1 MAVIWSLLLMLLTT
15 TSTDCSAALM
25 QRTTFWVAPS
35 IEECQAKSP
44 CSTLAGYQED
54 SINIFSTS
62 HATWV
67 FLKGYHRMLP
77 TPIVVSGA
85 ENVTWTGE
93 TGCTPYECRII
104 QPSYNGTLNHSM
116 PYCSYVVF
124 EDCHGVNVHY
134 LGFISLEAT
143 TQFPSP
149 CQQMKLSGVE
159 DAVLHS
165 VLLEGWH
172 GLGVFNASGR
182 YELVNLVTEKSEHF
196 IELDFCSP
204 YSRNCSFSLNM
215 TNVTLKSSEMFLTVG
230 KYANTEYSSISIL
243 LDNCTFTGSRHAALV
258 LNVWSYPSD
267 SLVIKVRN
275 SVFKEN
281 IYGVQLHM
289 VLTVQNWSLVGVP
302 QYRPLI
308 LLDGV
313 SVSNT
318 SHGVHISLIYK
329 FPDNNSCNVQ
339 HPEIIISNSSFFDS
353 RKSCKDADIYMVH
366 ATLQPN
372 NSSVANYELCRTKFS
387 LPNSYP
393 STVLRFQGSKFHSN
407 HVSAVVHLGGFSW
420 HRAAFD
426 GGNEISNNHAIGLVL
441 NDTQLEIHGY
451 NDIHENDDGG
461 LYMTSDSLL
470 LMANGSVLNVSHNSA
485 EFGGGIHISYKGRSI
500 ASYQDFLHCYVYK
513 TTCPGWC
520 FFQFVDQN
528 GHLLKQNELDAYEA
542 NLNLENNRAS
552 KDGNEIFNGHL
563 HNCSLMT
570 KDGVIGASMDTL
582 LLVLPSS
589 VLQDDALDSL
599 PYYMCLCNTS
609 NPNDILMNCHH
620 NLTLTYF
627 PGDTSFAIDVLKDL
641 NRFSFRTLVVK
652 DGELERK
659 VVTYSKCT
667 TVYTMGHNNPGEQH
681 SLHLQATGPGQ
692 GSDYVLH
699 KFIFIIERDCP
710 TGMRKINNSCTCNS
724 VLADHGFQCSG
735 PWYKSV
741 TQETWI
747 GMENGRLVI
756 GDNCIRCN
764 SSVLANGIPSD
775 SVNLSSSSQCSSEYG
790 REGLM
795 CSQCPENQ
803 QPEYFARKCR
813 ECPYEWIALLL
824 ILFIG
829 GPLVVGVLFLFN
841 LTLMQ
846 GTING
851 LLLYCFL
858 MIHKYSEVFSLYAWK
873 PLYIVFRLLN
883 LSFGHGLCFFNE
895 FSKGLLHFAFPSYL
909 LTLMAT
915 IIICAHKCNL
925 RIFRITFIA
934 RRAVPVLTTLMI
946 MTFVSLLE
954 AIIIVLH
961 HHNIYDVLTGDRKT
975 VYLFDSSLPYF
986 RGKHLVLALIAI
998 ICSIVY
1004 LCPLI
1009 VVILFGDLLRRCTR
1023 SIWLSHFIDVFHG
1036 AYRYPFG
1043 FWLGVRLLTRVVL
1056 SFTYMVFQ
1064 TAFGDT
1070 LATFVA
1076 ILCICLFQ
1084 LYFKPFRT
1092 LEDHLATSQ
1101 YSPSSCRLLS
1111 GHSRLEGI
1119 LIKLQPS
1126 TLDLAYLLNAL
1137 ITSAAIIYSTVEGA
1151 NEIVLKIAANV
1162 SLIVAL
1168 LQFLAI
1174 LCYHTYRFFPLPKPV
1189 RMCLKSCYSHF
1200 TKGGRRK
1207 RQQTVCDITPT
1218 FDDTAAHAEP
1228 VMTIR
1233 LHPPLEYDHDNS
1245 YDSDESST
1253 TSNNDRDDLAA
1264 AVHTVT
1270 EVADISPGLTEPL
1283 LHTEPTSSL

>member
-1 MAVIWSLLLMLLTT
+1 MVEMKSQIIMA
-15 TSTDCSAALM
+15 
-25 QRTTFWVAPS
+25 
-35 IEECQAKSP
+35 
-44 CSTLAGYQED
+44 
-54 SINIFSTS
+54 
-62 HATWV
+62 
-67 FLKGYHRMLP
+67 
-77 TPIVVSGA
+77 
-85 ENVTWTGE
+85 
-93 TGCTPYECRII
+93 
-104 QPSYNGTLNHSM
+104 
-116 PYCSYVVF
+116 
-124 EDCHGVNVHY
+124 
-134 LGFISLEAT
+134 
-143 TQFPSP
+143 
-149 CQQMKLSGVE
+149 
-159 DAVLHS
+159 
-165 VLLEGWH
+165 
-172 GLGVFNASGR
+172 
-182 YELVNLVTEKSEHF
+182 
-196 IELDFCSP
+196 
-204 YSRNCSFSLNM
+204 
-215 TNVTLKSSEMFLTVG
+215 
-230 KYANTEYSSISIL
+230 
-243 LDNCTFTGSRHAALV
+243 
-258 LNVWSYPSD
+258 
-267 SLVIKVRN
+267 
-275 SVFKEN
+275 
-281 IYGVQLHM
+281 
-289 VLTVQNWSLVGVP
+289 
-302 QYRPLI
+302 
-308 LLDGV
+308 
-313 SVSNT
+313 
-318 SHGVHISLIYK
+318 
-329 FPDNNSCNVQ
+329 
-339 HPEIIISNSSFFDS
+339 
-353 RKSCKDADIYMVH
+353 
-366 ATLQPN
+366 
-372 NSSVANYELCRTKFS
+372 
-387 LPNSYP
+387 
-393 STVLRFQGSKFHSN
+393 
-407 HVSAVVHLGGFSW
+407 
-420 HRAAFD
+420 
-426 GGNEISNNHAIGLVL
+426 
-441 NDTQLEIHGY
+441 LEIH
-451 NDIHENDDGG
+451 ENDGG

-470 LMANGSVLNVSHNSA
+470 LMANGSVLNVSHNTA

-528 GHLLKQNELDAYEA
+528 GHLLMQNKLDAYEA
-542 NLNLENNRAS
+542 KLSLEGNRAS

-582 LLVLPSS
+582 LQVLPSS

-599 PYYMCLCNTS
+599 PHYMCLCNTS
-609 NPNDILMNCHH
+609 NPNDIFMNCHR
-620 NLTLTYF
+620 NLTFIYF

-641 NRFSFRTLVVK
+641 NRYSFRTLVVK
-652 DGELERK
+652 DGELEHK

-667 TVYTMGHNNPGEQH
+667 TVYTIGDNNPGEQH

-710 TGMRKINNSCTCNS
+710 PGMRKINNSCTCNS
-724 VLADHGFQCSG
+724 VLADHSFQCSG
-735 PWYKSV
+735 HWYKSARDHN
-741 TQETWI
+741 WI
-747 GMENGRLVI
+747 GMDNGRLVI
-756 GDNCIRCN
+756 GDRCILYLCN
-764 SSVLANGIPSD
+764 SSVLAKGIPSD
-775 SVNLSSSSQCSSEYG
+775 SLNLSTFSQCSSEYG
-790 REGLM
+790 REGIM
-795 CSQCPENQ
+795 CTQCPENQ
-803 QPEYFARKCR
+803 QPEYFSFKCR
-813 ECPYEWIALLL
+813 ECPNEWIPLLL

-829 GPLVVGVLFLFN
+829 GPLVVGFLFLFN

-858 MIHKYSEVFSLYAWK
+858 MLHTYAVQVSHYAWK

-895 FSKGLLHFAFPSYL
+895 FSKALLHFAFPFYL
-909 LTLMAT
+909 LTLVVT

-925 RIFRITFIA
+925 RIFHITFIA

-946 MTFVSLLE
+946 MNFVSLLE
-954 AIIIVLH
+954 AIILVLQH
-961 HHNIYDVLTGDRKT
+961 NNIYDVLTGDRKT

-986 RGKHLVLALIAI
+986 RGKHLVLGLIAI
-998 ICSIVY
+998 ICSIAY

-1009 VVILFGDLLRRCTR
+1009 VVTLFGDLLRRCTR
-1023 SIWLSHFIDVFHG
+1023 SIWLSHFTDVFHG

-1043 FWLGVRLLTRVVL
+1043 FWLGVRLLARVVL
-1056 SFTYMVFQ
+1056 SFADMVFE
-1064 TAFGDT
+1064 TAPGDT
-1070 LATFVA
+1070 LAIFAA

-1101 YSPSSCRLLS
+1101 YSPSSCRIFS

-1137 ITSAAIIYSTVEGA
+1137 ITSAAIIYSTVKGA

-1162 SLIVAL
+1162 SLTVAL

-1189 RMCLKSCYSHF
+1189 RMCLKSCKNHF
-1200 TKGGRRK
+1200 TKVVRRK

-1245 YDSDESST
+1245 YDSDESSA

-1264 AVHTVT
+1264 AVHAVT